1 MLHAHPVSGNFDFPL
16 SFMLRLEETGSFLV
30 NYIF

>member
-1 MLHAHPVSGNFDFPL
+1 MLHAHLASGNFDFLL
-16 SFMLRLEETGSFLV
+16 SFRPRLEETGSFLV